1 MAPEIVARK
10 SYDEK
15 VDIWSL
21 GVMTYL
27 LLSGKPPF
35 LGEDREELFKNIKKG
50 EVSFSENAWQKISPD
65 CQDFVSQ
72 CLRVDPQRRP
82 SAQFL
87 LNTPWIKKYDKEEAM
102 RYEEEKS
109 MVNELKYFSVSL
121 ES

>member
-1 MAPEIVARK
+1 M
-10 SYDEK
+10 
-15 VDIWSL
+15 
-21 GVMTYL
+21 
-27 LLSGKPPF
+27 
-35 LGEDREELFKNIKKG
+35 
-50 EVSFSENAWQKISPD
+50 
-65 CQDFVSQ
+65 
-72 CLRVDPQRRP
+72 RVDPQRRP